1 MLALARALYQGPE
14 LLLVDELSLGLAPVA
29 VKSLIEAVSTL
40 RSSRQ
45 LSMVFVEQNAS
56 ILMDIVDELHLMRT
70 GRIVCS
76 GTPAQLQ
83 TSGALEDVLLGR
95 VSEEVRHEV

>member
-1 MLALARALYQGPE
+1 
-14 LLLVDELSLGLAPVA
+14 
-29 VKSLIEAVSTL
+29 
-40 RSSRQ
+40 
-45 LSMVFVEQNAS
+45 MVFVEQNAS